1 MANCTFIDGTGS
13 FELKGAQRC
22 SGLYFLLAGEYG
34 MKSSLT
40 PNLAG
45 DAKLDQNP
53 FLLPPVSI
61 ENLHNDRSNRNFW
74 CIVEQKSAWSVTGQ
88 SAAQE
93 AKKFTEEE
101 EAVTVRAGY
110 MWHQTSRISRQF
122 GLTGSITSYI
132 PIQKNIE
139 VHIITITN
147 QNKTDVT
154 FVPVAAFPI
163 YGRSADN
170 IRDHRH
176 VTSLLHRIT
185 VTDRGVN
192 VCPTLSFDERGHQ
205 LNDTMYFVEGITEN
219 GEAPCSF
226 YPEIAE
232 FIGEGGNLEA
242 PEAVIKNLDGVTKGT
257 QRSGQEAFG
266 GLRFARTTLGAGE
279 SKSYIIFAGTGH
291 SRSEIRKLLADY
303 PTLQEVQDEFVR
315 VKQYWKN
322 KVNVSY
328 HTGDEV
334 FDQFMNWVSFQP
346 ELRRLFG
353 CSFLPHHDYGKGGG
367 GWRDP
372 WQDCLALLLMNPG
385 GVRQMLLGNFAGVRM
400 DGSNATIIGEHVGEF
415 KADRNSI
422 TRVWMDHGVWP
433 LITTKRYID
442 QTGDLDL
449 LEQPVRYFKDGQIMR
464 GTDTD
469 EQIAAIVKSS
479 DTYLY
484 DESCGGYRLNT
495 DFGEVKTDMGRM
507 FGFAYGE
514 KENGAVFSHMAVMF
528 ANALY
533 QRGYAK
539 EGHKALHSLYMQSMD
554 FEKSHIYPGIPEYFG
569 RNGRGLYHYLTG
581 AASWYMM
588 TVVNQMFGIRGC
600 LGELLVEP
608 KLLAE
613 QFDEDGFASLTFR
626 FQGMGWHAIFENSE
640 RKDYGQYHITRVC
653 LDDKQVLTQESG
665 SVVLKR
671 ELLAKLDTNITH
683 KISVKLN

>member
-479 DTYLY
+479 ETYLY

>member
-232 FIGEGGNLEA
+232 CIGEGGNLEA

>member
-372 WQDCLALLLMNPG
+372 WQDCLTLLLMNPG

>member
-122 GLTGSITSYI
+122 GLMGSITSYI

-226 YPEIAE
+226 YLEIAE

>member
-528 ANALY
+528 ANVLY

>member
-22 SGLYFLLAGEYG
+22 SGLYFPLAGEYG

>member
-34 MKSSLT
+34 MKSSPT

-226 YPEIAE
+226 YLEIAE

>member
-45 DAKLDQNP
+45 DAKLDQNH

-479 DTYLY
+479 ETYLY

>member
-93 AKKFTEEE
+93 TKKFTEEE

>member
-433 LITTKRYID
+433 FITTKRYID

-600 LGELLVEP
+600 LRELLVES

>member
-303 PTLQEVQDEFVR
+303 PTLQEVQDEFIR